1 MAGCC
6 GGKNAGKPISKA
18 RYVMGLA
25 FFTGYHGAVH
35 AALSGASLVSRQM
48 VPVRDFHT
56 RYFRHLLAEA
66 IKREGISVGEGTV
79 PEACAI
85 DGA

>member
-6 GGKNAGKPISKA
+6 GGKNAGRPIGKA
-18 RYVMGLA
+18 RYIMGLA

-35 AALSGASLVSRQM
+35 AALSGVSLVSRQM

-56 RYFRHLLAEA
+56 RYFRHLFAEA
-66 IKREGISVGEGTV
+66 IKRDGILVGDSTA
-79 PEACAI
+79 PERCAI
-85 DGA
+85 DEA